1 MEEFTTT
8 NSQKGCWQ
16 ATPSKKSA
24 IIEQQE
30 SQDPSQLNKG
40 QAEPVN
46 QSTNHILQFI
56 HRPSNNI
63 SPNHFNTH
71 QEKCW
76 SRTLNFAFTPRVEAA
91 VKIQS
96 SQVHYGDWWLLPHTA
111 GVFLTNLPKQN
122 QVCFSCISISLLIVT
137 SSSSNVCEHL
147 NVNKVFVVTYV
158 SNGQLRSSS

>member
-1 MEEFTTT
+1 MEESTTK
-8 NSQKGCWQ
+8 NSQKCCWQ
-16 ATPSKKSA
+16 ATPSKNSA
-24 IIEQQE
+24 IIERQE
-30 SQDPSQLNKG
+30 SQHRSKLNKG

-46 QSTNHILQFI
+46 QWINHILQLI
-56 HRPSNNI
+56 YRPSNNI

-76 SRTLNFAFTPRVEAA
+76 SRTLNFAFTSRVK

-111 GVFLTNLPKQN
+111 NVFLTNLPKQN

-137 SSSSNVCEHL
+137 SSPSNLCEDL
-147 NVNKVFVVTYV
+147 IVNKVFVVTYV
-158 SNGQLRSSS
+158 SNGQLRPSS